1 MSCVDYNNFYMTLPI
16 ALLTIVSIAG
26 IYLIYLWRQY
36 NSQLRNLQSSITGFK
51 VKMSRFVDLTTNVVP
66 WIHMPVRPRATPS
79 SFENRV
85 EVTLLSLY

>member
-51 VKMSRFVDLTTNVVP
+51 VKMSRFVDLTTNVAP